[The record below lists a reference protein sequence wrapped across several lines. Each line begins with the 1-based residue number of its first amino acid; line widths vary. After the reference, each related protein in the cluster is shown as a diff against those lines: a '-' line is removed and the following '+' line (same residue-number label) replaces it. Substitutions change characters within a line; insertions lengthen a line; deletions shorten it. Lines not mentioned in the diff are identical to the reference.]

1 MRVIAE
7 SARADVE
14 PRPLT
19 MSSPSCNWSP
29 SVYGCQVSMT
39 TPARAETVDRMPAAD
54 AASAVSIRMSSIA
67 DDASRSTTST
77 AVMSPPAL
85 PIAPASRPSAPGRS
99 GTLTRSK
106 YSKRPPAAKCPEDS
120 SERPGQGCATKM
132 TVVFRSTRHR
142 DERLAAVADRE
153 RVQAVLRRPHEVATN
168 GRAVAGRR
176 PVGWRR
182 VRAIRIARRRQ
193 PARGEVQ
200 RRAVVLVDALDRV
213 GTALYAPPDGVRR
226 GRRNRAGAQ
235 VDCRRPAGEIIQS
248 KHVGRDA
255 HDAVFAEA

>member
-106 YSKRPPAAKCPEDS
+106 YSKGPPEVTCPDDS
-120 SERPGQGCATKM
+120 SGRPGQGCATKM
-132 TVVFRSTRHR
+132 TAVFRSTRHR
-142 DERLAAVADRE
+142 DRNAS
-153 RVQAVLRRPHEVATN
+153 RRRRSRT
-168 GRAVAGRR
+168 RAGRLSTPTR
-176 PVGWRR
+176 SSHPRSRR
-182 VRAIRIARRRQ
+182 SRW
-193 PARGEVQ
+193 PS
-200 RRAVVLVDALDRV
+200 
-213 GTALYAPPDGVRR
+213 
-226 GRRNRAGAQ
+226 
-235 VDCRRPAGEIIQS
+235 RRPAPRARHSGCT
-248 KHVGRDA
+248 A
-255 HDAVFAEA
+255 

>member
-39 TPARAETVDRMPAAD
+39 TPARAETVDRMSAAD

-106 YSKRPPAAKCPEDS
+106 YSKGPPAAECFHDPF
-120 SERPGQGCATKM
+120 ERASQGCATKM
-132 TVVFRSTRHR
+132 TAVFRRHSTPRRIVSWPYRSRMHAGRLLTPTRSSHRPSRHR
-142 DERLAAVADRE
+142 RSKIRP
-153 RVQAVLRRPHEVATN
+153 RQAPKRQSEYM
-168 GRAVAGRR
+168 
-176 PVGWRR
+176 
-182 VRAIRIARRRQ
+182 AR
-193 PARGEVQ
+193 
-200 RRAVVLVDALDRV
+200 
-213 GTALYAPPDGVRR
+213 
-226 GRRNRAGAQ
+226 
-235 VDCRRPAGEIIQS
+235 
-248 KHVGRDA
+248 
-255 HDAVFAEA
+255 

>member
-106 YSKRPPAAKCPEDS
+106 YSKGPPAATCPDDS
-120 SERPGQGCATKM
+120 SGRPGQGCATKM
-132 TVVFRSTRHR
+132 TAVFRSTRHR
-142 DERLAAVADRE
+142 DRNASRRSRTRAGRLSTPTRSSH
-153 RVQAVLRRPHEVATN
+153 RPSRHRRSTIRPRQAPKRQSEYMARQAHWRSSRQEIRRPELRR
-168 GRAVAGRR
+168 R
-176 PVGWRR
+176 W
-182 VRAIRIARRRQ
+182 
-193 PARGEVQ
+193 
-200 RRAVVLVDALDRV
+200 
-213 GTALYAPPDGVRR
+213 
-226 GRRNRAGAQ
+226 
-235 VDCRRPAGEIIQS
+235 
-248 KHVGRDA
+248 
-255 HDAVFAEA
+255 